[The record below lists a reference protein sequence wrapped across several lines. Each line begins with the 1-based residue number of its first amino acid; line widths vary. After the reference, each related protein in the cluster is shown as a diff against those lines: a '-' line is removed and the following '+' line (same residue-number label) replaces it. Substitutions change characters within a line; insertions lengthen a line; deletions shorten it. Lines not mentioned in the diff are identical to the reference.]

1 MASQLTRLLKQKRKE
16 TGLTQKDLAKK
27 AGVGLRLVR
36 EIEQGKESVRMDK
49 LNQILFLFGYEMGP
63 LPINSDKF

>member
-1 MASQLTRLLKQKRKE
+1 MKSQLSLLLKQKRKE
-16 TGLTQKDLAKK
+16 TGLTQKELATK
-27 AGVGLRLVR
+27 AGVGLRLIR

-63 LPINSDKF
+63 VRINRDEP

>member
-1 MASQLTRLLKQKRKE
+1 MKSKLTLLLKQKRKE
-16 TGLTQKDLAKK
+16 TRLTQKDLAKK
-27 AGVGLRLVR
+27 AGVGLRLIR

-63 LPINSDKF
+63 VPINPDKL